1 MSDFDR
7 AVREAFDQMIIRV
20 YDVPGPPTDE
30 VARAVLQT
38 ATRWARDLI
47 PPADAIEVVTATLRE
62 PAPPIIVTEIN
73 IPGRRQF
80 PEVF

>member
-1 MSDFDR
+1 MNNFDR
-7 AVREAFDQMIIRV
+7 AVREAFNEMVIRV

-30 VARAVLQT
+30 VARVVLQT
-38 ATRWARDLI
+38 VTRWTRDLI
-47 PPADAIEVVTATLRE
+47 PPVEVGEVVAATLRE
-62 PAPPIIVTEIN
+62 PAPQIIVTEIN